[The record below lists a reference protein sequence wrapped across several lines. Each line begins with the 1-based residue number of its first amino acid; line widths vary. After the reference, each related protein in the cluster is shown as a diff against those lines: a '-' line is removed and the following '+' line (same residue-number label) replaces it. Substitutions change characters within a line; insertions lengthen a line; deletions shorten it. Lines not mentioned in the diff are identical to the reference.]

1 MFDKLITLLQEFW
14 QQLSPFYIIDM
25 WEKGLHLR
33 LGKFY
38 TINEPGLHWKIP
50 FFDSVWKQTV
60 VTQSIHL
67 HPQSITSLDYKN
79 IVVRAIVRYDIKDA
93 FLFLTQLA
101 HPTDVLIDT
110 TGAMIREII
119 EERNWEDLV
128 DVEDELTEKIGAK
141 VQQWGINIERV
152 TLTDLCEIDSIRI
165 IGDGDVNKAA
175 AIVLQNLEHS

>member
-33 LGKFY
+33 FGKFH
-38 TINEPGLHWKIP
+38 TISDAGIHLKIP

-60 VTQSIHL
+60 VTQSIQL

-101 HPTDVLIDT
+101 HPHDVIVDT
-110 TGAMIREII
+110 SGSMIREII

-128 DVEDELTEKIGAK
+128 DVENELTEKIGAK
-141 VQQWGINIERV
+141 LNQWGINVERI
-152 TLTDLCEIDSIRI
+152 TLTDLAEIDSIRLI
-165 IGDGDVNKAA
+165 NDTADKTSAV
-175 AIVLQNLEHS
+175 VLQNLEHS

>member
-14 QQLSPFYIIDM
+14 QQLSPFYIIDL

-33 LGKFY
+33 FGKFH
-38 TINEPGLHWKIP
+38 TISDAGIHLKIP

-60 VTQSIHL
+60 VTQSIQL

-79 IVVRAIVRYDIKDA
+79 IVVRAIVRYDICDT

-101 HPTDVLIDT
+101 HPTDVMIDT
-110 TGAMIREII
+110 TGSMIREII

-128 DVEDELTEKIGAK
+128 DIENELTEKIGAK
-141 VQQWGINIERV
+141 LKQWGINIERV
-152 TLTDLCEIDSIRI
+152 TLTDLAEIDSIRLI
-165 IGDGDVNKAA
+165 SDSETNNKSAV
-175 AIVLQNLEHS
+175 VLQNLEHS